1 MVQNPKYDNDAVNLG
16 YLNKRLGQ
24 TEESI
29 NKNNDSISQL
39 PKNYSIPP
47 NPPYYKDSLLCYKNK
62 IYKCNTTKLS
72 GVFSWNDWSIAAT
85 DDTTVSDFIN
95 NIYEL
100 EKLEIQEQI
109 DGKIQ
114 TYYQEMDPSNE
125 WTTDLEKSKHIGDYW
140 YNTTNNTQ
148 WRYNQ
153 NTTTTPITYGWG
165 QVNVPNSVF
174 DLIDKKE
181 HLYDKTNIL

>member
-16 YLNKRLGQ
+16 YLNKRLKQ
-24 TEESI
+24 SEKDITTD
-29 NKNNDSISQL
+29 NNNSISKI

-95 NIYEL
+95 NI
-100 EKLEIQEQI
+100 
-109 DGKIQ
+109 
-114 TYYQEMDPSNE
+114 
-125 WTTDLEKSKHIGDYW
+125 
-140 YNTTNNTQ
+140 
-148 WRYNQ
+148 
-153 NTTTTPITYGWG
+153 
-165 QVNVPNSVF
+165 
-174 DLIDKKE
+174 
-181 HLYDKTNIL
+181 